1 MKGVEE
7 INEIIKKLPSLAK
20 GSLATGRSEQREHR
34 PVRASV
40 GLDAAQERICSIPLA
55 DDFLFFAD
63 WIKKGI
69 IIIYED
75 SNQSH
80 WQDGG
85 AR

>member
-40 GLDAAQERICSIPLA
+40 GLDAAQERIGRGKMI
-55 DDFLFFAD
+55 
-63 WIKKGI
+63 
-69 IIIYED
+69 
-75 SNQSH
+75 N
-80 WQDGG
+80 
-85 AR
+85 